1 MAVVNQKE
9 YLKKYLGIGK
19 SHGIKKKKKKSEKT
33 LGKRLK
39 IIDDD
44 LDVSLSE
51 EIKGDLAGDQEDA
64 PQIVSIIDDRPPSLR
79 IDERT
84 KSKNWKPI
92 GAAES
97 DEEEQNATFSQSK
110 PHNLDMDIASRDRK
124 DSDQSSITKRHF
136 SRQDISPPR
145 LKHEIVPKKELSP
158 ADISPR
164 RRTDQN
170 HSLERR
176 RNSDSGDQSPG
187 RRRSCDSADRSPPRR
202 RNNSEDHS
210 PKRQKRDTDQSPP
223 RRRRNDGGDQSP
235 NRQKRD
241 NDQSPPRR
249 RRNDGRDES
258 PKRQKRDSDQSP
270 PRRKRNNGGDQ
281 SPQRQ
286 KRDSDQ
292 SPPRRR
298 RNDGRD
304 ESPKRQKRDSD
315 QSPPRRKRNNGG
327 DQSPQRQKRDSD
339 QSPPRRRRNH
349 GSGDQSPR
357 KQKNSNPNDQ
367 SARKKINRDEDY
379 PPKHEKRRVSGDHSS
394 NLRKNGDARES
405 RNEYIRKDS
414 SRQKTSRW
422 SENSPDS
429 SNITLGKA
437 EKTLSG
443 KKSGLQ
449 NAKDL
454 AQELTAL
461 KERENELFSKLTAA
475 ESGENAVTV
484 LRNKKTISPE
494 EEAELQRK
502 KKELEDKYSKWGKGL
517 KQVEDSNEKWV
528 EQLNVM
534 SKPLA
539 RYADDE
545 DLEKYLKDQ
554 ERDGDPMLMYMR
566 KKKKKKAVEAGISE
580 KPVYLGEFLPNR
592 FGIRPGY
599 RWDGVDR
606 SNGYEVKLLSS
617 RNAEK
622 AQRDEAFMWNTEDM

>member
-92 GAAES
+92 GAADS

-110 PHNLDMDIASRDRK
+110 PHNLDMDIASRGRK
-124 DSDQSSITKRHF
+124 DSDQSLITKRHF

-145 LKHEIVPKKELSP
+145 LKHEIVPKRELSP
-158 ADISPR
+158 TDISPQ
-164 RRTDQN
+164 RRTDQD
-170 HSLERR
+170 HSPERR
-176 RNSDSGDQSPG
+176 RNNDSGDQSPG

-210 PKRQKRDTDQSPP
+210 PKRQKRD
-223 RRRRNDGGDQSP
+223 
-235 NRQKRD
+235 

-249 RRNDGRDES
+249 RRND
-258 PKRQKRDSDQSP
+258 
-270 PRRKRNNGGDQ
+270 GGDQ

-292 SPPRRR
+292 SPPRR
-298 RNDGRD
+298 
-304 ESPKRQKRDSD
+304 K
-315 QSPPRRKRNNGG
+315 
-327 DQSPQRQKRDSD
+327 
-339 QSPPRRRRNH
+339 RNH

-454 AQELTAL
+454 AQELSAL
-461 KERENELFSKLTAA
+461 KERENELFSKLTAV

-517 KQVEDSNEKWV
+517 KQVEDSNEKWA